1 MKNVSLTTYVLREGG
16 KVVEYAHSVLCNNN
30 KTNPFIDLIR
40 PIPIMNPDTLINKE
54 NVTIRVYS
62 DYRIHLGAVVYTV
75 TERSFK

>member
-1 MKNVSLTTYVLREGG
+1 MESPHLTTYVLRKDG
-16 KVVEYAHSVLCNNN
+16 KLIEYAHTMLCKNN
-30 KTNPFIDLIR
+30 KNPFISLINPV
-40 PIPIMNPDTLINKE
+40 PILNPGTLINKE

>member
-1 MKNVSLTTYVLREGG
+1 MESPHLTTYVLRKDG
-16 KVVEYAHSVLCNNN
+16 KLIEYAHTMLCKNN
-30 KTNPFIDLIR
+30 KNPFISLINPV
-40 PIPIMNPDTLINKE
+40 PILNPDTLINKE